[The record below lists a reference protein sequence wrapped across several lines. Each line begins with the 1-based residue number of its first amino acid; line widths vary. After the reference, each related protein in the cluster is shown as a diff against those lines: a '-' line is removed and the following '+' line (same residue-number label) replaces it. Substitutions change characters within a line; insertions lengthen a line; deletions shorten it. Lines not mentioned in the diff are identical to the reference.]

1 MQTEELERIENI
13 LKNIFCGFPK
23 TFYICIAFKKKAIVL
38 VPWCNGSTGD
48 FGSLGL
54 GSNPSG
60 TTITVLNPKK
70 INQKP

>member
-1 MQTEELERIENI
+1 M
-13 LKNIFCGFPK
+13 F
-23 TFYICIAFKKKAIVL
+23 

-60 TTITVLNPKK
+60 TTKK
-70 INQKP
+70 AVNRMIYSFFCFYVFY

>member
-1 MQTEELERIENI
+1 MI
-13 LKNIFCGFPK
+13 
-23 TFYICIAFKKKAIVL
+23 

-60 TTITVLNPKK
+60 TTKSLQIEM
-70 INQKP
+70 I